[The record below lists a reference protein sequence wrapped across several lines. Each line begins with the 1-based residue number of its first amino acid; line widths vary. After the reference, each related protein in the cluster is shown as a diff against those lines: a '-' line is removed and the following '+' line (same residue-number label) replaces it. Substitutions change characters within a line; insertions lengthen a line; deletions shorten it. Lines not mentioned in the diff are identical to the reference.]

1 MRGTWRSF
9 WWTECSSLQT
19 TTAEDWNG
27 NKIRFQMSMFA
38 STDDCVIAQSW
49 IIQFVCV
56 LWYVAVVLHW
66 TPGQHFTGLSP
77 VHADSGHFSLIQ
89 KQRVRVDYS
98 TVKQAAAW
106 ALAAVS
112 NTFFYLELASTAAY
126 KSKANAEPALSFSL
140 NPNVIASLCT
150 YSFAAIGLSSCVW
163 WACRQSPAGAHSA
176 SALWPLCLAA
186 GQSRVYLFLSVEAER
201 LHVTGVSQTDLK
213 LRSDWGRRGKALNW
227 TLGRMKDNKFI

>member
-1 MRGTWRSF
+1 MYSGTSRS
-9 WWTECSSLQT
+9 SSTGHQ
-19 TTAEDWNG
+19 
-27 NKIRFQMSMFA
+27 A
-38 STDDCVIAQSW
+38 STSQVLVLFTQTPVISPWYRNKELESITQQW
-49 IIQFVCV
+49 NRQQRGRWQQFQTLSC
-56 LWYVAVVLHW
+56 LH
-66 TPGQHFTGLSP
+66 
-77 VHADSGHFSLIQ
+77 
-89 KQRVRVDYS
+89 
-98 TVKQAAAW
+98 
-106 ALAAVS
+106 
-112 NTFFYLELASTAAY
+112 FYLELASTAAY

-140 NPNVIASLCT
+140 NPNVIASLCA